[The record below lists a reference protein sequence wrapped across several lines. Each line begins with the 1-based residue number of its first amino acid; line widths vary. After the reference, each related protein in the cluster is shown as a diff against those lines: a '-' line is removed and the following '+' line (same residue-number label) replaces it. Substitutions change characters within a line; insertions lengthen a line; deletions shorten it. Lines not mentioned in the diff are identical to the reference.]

1 MAVNV
6 DIEELITLNYEI
18 EGLLYLALHRGTDT
32 PESVW
37 RLIKEKVC
45 SLNESI
51 SFNDEEDA
59 SGVDSEAGLLEDSGE
74 RHSENVEE
82 CGDLSEES
90 SIEMEVEAAEESCD
104 TSEES
109 SIEMEAEAAEESCDT
124 PEESPLEVEAEVT
137 DESCDVAEAPLL
149 EDEADADEIDA
160 IELPTIEELLQTHD
174 ELPSQ
179 DLSEGVDSSSE
190 VDYTESA
197 DNVEP
202 ENASDEASGDID
214 FVDDEDDVPVES
226 PSVRLDEKLARNN
239 SKNLRKAFSLNDK
252 FRFRRELFS
261 NSDTEMTDTLNLIE
275 AMSSYSEAEEYFFT
289 DMQWDPKLPEV
300 EDFMLIIKNHF
311 S

>member
-51 SFNDEEDA
+51 SFNDEDDA

-74 RHSENVEE
+74 RHSENLED
-82 CGDLSEES
+82 CGDASEES
-90 SIEMEVEAAEESCD
+90 SIEMEVEATEESCD
-104 TSEES
+104 TAEAPSLED
-109 SIEMEAEAAEESCDT
+109 EAEAIEESCDT
-124 PEESPLEVEAEVT
+124 PEESSLDDEAEAVE
-137 DESCDVAEAPLL
+137 ESCDTSEVEDD
-149 EDEADADEIDA
+149 EDENGA
-160 IELPTIEELLQTHD
+160 IELLTMEEPLQTHD
-174 ELPSQ
+174 ELPSK
-179 DLSEGVDSSSE
+179 DPSEGVDSSSE
-190 VDYTESA
+190 VDYAESS
-197 DNVEP
+197 DDVEP
-202 ENASDEASGDID
+202 ENVPEDASEDID
-214 FVDDEDDVPVES
+214 FVDDEEDVPVES